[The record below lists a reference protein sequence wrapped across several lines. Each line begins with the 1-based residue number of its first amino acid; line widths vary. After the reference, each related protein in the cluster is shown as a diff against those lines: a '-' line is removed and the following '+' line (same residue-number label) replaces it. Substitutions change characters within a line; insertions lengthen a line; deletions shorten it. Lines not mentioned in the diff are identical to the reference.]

1 MSKRLDDLSELV
13 REIDARAHV
22 NELFSAQLLLR
33 VGLLY
38 QDPHH
43 FVAEVIENVGRDLA
57 VAGSRVENAFGAQR
71 ARRAG
76 VLGDISTQHP
86 AGFRLAREAERE
98 LT

>member
-1 MSKRLDDLSELV
+1 MAKQLDVLSDLV
-13 REIDARAHV
+13 HEIDAKAHV

-71 ARRAG
+71 ARDALEYLETFQRSIQP
-76 VLGDISTQHP
+76 VLDS
-86 AGFRLAREAERE
+86 LERPSVN
-98 LT
+98 